1 VNKKYIHLSEQWPH
15 FKWDSAALAKPL
27 AETRHKQGRL
37 LGYMEGLG
45 FSLLDE
51 ANLTTLTS
59 EIVKSSAIE
68 GEVLDTAQVRSSL
81 ALRLGLDIGGA
92 APTSRSVE
100 GFVEMM
106 LDAVHHYDAPLTA
119 ERIFGWQAALFPTGY
134 SGLRKIIAG
143 AWRTADSGPMQVVSG
158 RPDRER
164 VHFEAPGAERIP
176 QEMDMF
182 FTWFNST
189 PTTCPIIKAAIG
201 HLWFVSIH
209 PFEDGNGR
217 IARAIAE
224 MLLARADGT
233 QQRFYSMSA
242 QIESERATYYEI
254 LEKTQKGSLDLTPWL
269 SWFIGS
275 LDRSL
280 DRARNTLNSVLFKA
294 AIWRAIDN
302 TRINDR
308 QRKVLNRLLDGFEGF
323 LTSSKYAKMTK
334 CSHDTALRDIK
345 ELLAHGIV
353 LQNEGKGRSVSYRLG
368 SPESIENKQSC

>member
-1 VNKKYIHLSEQWPH
+1 
-15 FKWDSAALAKPL
+15 
-27 AETRHKQGRL
+27 
-37 LGYMEGLG
+37 
-45 FSLLDE
+45 
-51 ANLTTLTS
+51 
-59 EIVKSSAIE
+59 
-68 GEVLDTAQVRSSL
+68 
-81 ALRLGLDIGGA
+81 
-92 APTSRSVE
+92 
-100 GFVEMM
+100 
-106 LDAVHHYDAPLTA
+106 
-119 ERIFGWQAALFPTGY
+119 
-134 SGLRKIIAG
+134 
-143 AWRTADSGPMQVVSG
+143 MQVISG
-158 RPDRER
+158 IPGRER

-189 PTTCPIIKAAIG
+189 PTTCPVIKAAIG
-201 HLWFVSIH
+201 HLWFVTIH

-280 DRARNTLNSVLFKA
+280 DRAQNTLNRVLFKA
-294 AIWRAIDN
+294 AMWRAIDN

-308 QRKVLNRLLDGFEGF
+308 QRKVVNRLIDGFEGF

-353 LQNEGKGRSVSYRLG
+353 LQNEGQGRSVNYRLG
-368 SPESIENKQSC
+368 SPESIENKQSQP